1 MHVGTRNNVFWQ
13 VQVVSQIFNTS
24 LSQSVVVVLP
34 RELSLDVTLGS
45 QGLQSLD
52 DEQVFGVNFI
62 VLWLVV
68 VLLGNNDTL
77 CEMMLV

>member
-13 VQVVSQIFNTS
+13 VQVISQIFNTS

-34 RELSLDVTLGS
+34 RELSPDVTLRS

-52 DEQVFGVNFI
+52 NVQVFGVNLI
-62 VLWLVV
+62 VLWLVE
-68 VLLGNNDTL
+68 VLLGDNDTL
-77 CEMMLV
+77 YN

>member
-13 VQVVSQIFNTS
+13 VQVISQIFNTS

-34 RELSLDVTLGS
+34 RELSPDVTLRS

-52 DEQVFGVNFI
+52 NVQVFGVNLI
-62 VLWLVV
+62 VLWLVE
-68 VLLGNNDTL
+68 VLLSDNDTL
-77 CEMMLV
+77 YN

>member
-1 MHVGTRNNVFWQ
+1 MHVGARNNVFWQ

-34 RELSLDVTLGS
+34 RELSPDVTLRS

-52 DEQVFGVNFI
+52 NVQVFGVNFI
-62 VLWLVV
+62 VFWLVE
-68 VLLGNNDTL
+68 VLLGDNDTL
-77 CEMMLV
+77 CS